1 MTHHSRNRVDLDYKK
16 NAKLHKK
23 AKYSKKLK
31 SREEVIEKHQNKE
44 RFFKKTHLIQ
54 PTTNQNPMTPKSMD
68 TKLSFEI
75 DMSVFLLLI
84 QNMLKEN
91 KITVK
96 QLEAL
101 IAGAKE
107 TEDKTAFKI
116 VDPNNPNR
124 VFTLNKHSGKGEIR
138 DYWMYLMKQGQLFC
152 DICGYPIDT
161 TKGRMALTYDHI
173 QPRSR
178 GGKTDAKNGSPAHQ
192 VCNGL
197 KSNILPETWERIG
210 LDILKEHGIKVDPRH
225 TLYQYMRTLQR

>member
-1 MTHHSRNRVDLDYKK
+1 MTHHSRNRADLDYKR
-16 NAKLHKK
+16 NAKSQKK
-23 AKYSKKLK
+23 IKYLKRLK
-31 SREEVIEKHQNKE
+31 SREEVIAKHQDKE
-44 RFFKKTHLIQ
+44 RFFKKTHLMQ
-54 PTTNQNPMTPKSMD
+54 PTVQQNLTPKTE

-84 QNMLKEN
+84 QSMLKEN
-91 KITVK
+91 KLTIK
-96 QLEAL
+96 QLEEL
-101 IAGAKE
+101 IAKAKE
-107 TEDKTAFKI
+107 TPDKTAFQI
-116 VDPNNPNR
+116 TDPNNPNR
-124 VFTLNKHSGKGEIR
+124 ILKLNKHSGKGEIR

-197 KSNILPETWERIG
+197 KSNILPETWEKIG
-210 LDILKEHGIKVDPRH
+210 LDILKEHGVKVDPRH